1 MLITALEKER
11 LNKALSKAMLLC
23 KPPSNSY

>member
-11 LNKALSKAMLLC
+11 LNKALSKAVLLC
-23 KPPSNSY
+23 KLPSNSY